1 MSKADAYDYL
11 QGVVVRVP
19 MSNSAG
25 AGTILLKADMGG
37 IMGESRGKLYD
48 NQCDC
53 PALSIYCLLQV
64 S

>member
-25 AGTILLKADMGG
+25 AGTILLKADMG
-37 IMGESRGKLYD
+37 ESRGKLYD

>member
-25 AGTILLKADMGG
+25 AGTILLKADMG
-37 IMGESRGKLYD
+37 ESWGNHGGNYMIISAIA
-48 NQCDC
+48 Q
-53 PALSIYCLLQV
+53 P
-64 S
+64 